1 VELLDETGDQDSGA
15 ATMTKEALSTAREEI
30 VLTLVGTITG
40 EERERTFASA
50 RAVAKQRF
58 IWDRRRFILRSA
70 AAGLLVSTLIAF
82 LIPKRFQSTARLM
95 PPDQG
100 GSSMGLAMLSA
111 ASGGI
116 AGGLGSSLGSS
127 AGSSLGSIAGDL
139 LGIKNSSDLFIGIL
153 ESRTVQ
159 DDLINKFNLR
169 KAYWDRRMEDARE
182 DLTKHTDISADR
194 KTGIIVIEVV
204 DHSPQKAA
212 AMAEE
217 YLNELNFV
225 VTQLNTSSAH
235 RERVF
240 LESRLTQ
247 VKEDLE
253 SAEHSFSQFAS
264 KNTAIDV
271 PAQGKAMIEAAATLE
286 GELIAAQTELQGLK
300 QVYSDGNVRVR
311 STQARVDEIQRQLDK
326 LGGKYDDGSGSGEQQ
341 GEPAMY
347 PSIRE
352 LPVLGV
358 SYADLYRN
366 SKVQEV
372 LFETLTREYEL
383 AKVEEAKETPSVKV
397 LDPPDIPE
405 KKSFPPRLLI
415 IALGTM
421 LAIAGSVAWAFGRDS
436 WDQTDKNDP
445 QKMFTQEVIQ
455 AVRAQIPWVSA
466 NGAGS
471 HNGNGDVSPRAV
483 EGREHSNGS
492 AKI

>member
-1 VELLDETGDQDSGA
+1 MASGR
-15 ATMTKEALSTAREEI
+15 ATMTKEALSTTREEI
-30 VLTLVGTITG
+30 VLTQVGTIAG

-50 RAVAKQRF
+50 RSVAKQRF

-70 AAGLLVSTLIAF
+70 AVGLLLSTLLAF
-82 LIPKRFQSTARLM
+82 LIPNRFESTARLM

-100 GSSMGLAMLSA
+100 SSGLGLAMMSA

-116 AGGLGSSLGSS
+116 GAQLGSTLGSSVGSSLGSV
-127 AGSSLGSIAGDL
+127 AGDL
-139 LGIKNSSDLFIGIL
+139 LGMKNSSDLFIGIL
-153 ESRTVQ
+153 GSRTVQ

-169 KAYWDRRMEDARE
+169 KEYWDRRMEDARE
-182 DLTKHTDISADR
+182 DLSKRTDVSADR
-194 KTGIIVIEVV
+194 KTGIIIIEVI

-212 AMAEE
+212 AMAQE
-217 YLNELNFV
+217 YVNELNFV
-225 VTQLNTSSAH
+225 VTQLNTSAAH

-247 VKEDLE
+247 VKDGLE
-253 SAEHSFSQFAS
+253 SAEHNFSQFAS

-271 PAQGKAMIEAAATLE
+271 PAQGKAMIEAAASLE

-300 QVYSDGNVRVR
+300 QVYSDSNVRVR
-311 STQARVDEIQRQLDK
+311 STQARVDEIQKQLEK
-326 LGGKYDDGSGSGEQQ
+326 LGGKFDDGSGSGDQ

-347 PSIRE
+347 PSIRQ
-352 LPVLGV
+352 LPILGV

-421 LAIAGSVAWAFGRDS
+421 LAIAGSVAWAYRQGLLGPDRQGRPAEDVYARS
-436 WDQTDKNDP
+436 DP
-445 QKMFTQEVIQ
+445 GGKGADPLGIRQW
-455 AVRAQIPWVSA
+455 RRSA
-466 NGAGS
+466 
-471 HNGNGDVSPRAV
+471 
-483 EGREHSNGS
+483 
-492 AKI
+492 